1 MHPGLPHDWDA
12 ANGPGVELGDEGRAA
27 LRRDLADNHGQ
38 LMPELI
44 WRSDGELVKL
54 HASLHVETATRA
66 ELIREYRAMHY
77 VFIKDD
83 ELAIERRTAV
93 KAELDTRFPGWEKLP
108 HVNRPGGLNETEM
121 RLVDAYRR
129 QRDREERH
137 ARLAVRRADEAARD
151 AREREIT
158 ERAARNRR
166 GYPR

>member
-1 MHPGLPHDWDA
+1 MHPGMPHDWDA

-44 WRSDGELVKL
+44 WRADRELVAL
-54 HASLHVETATRA
+54 HASLHVETMTRA
-66 ELIREYRAMHY
+66 ELIREYRALHY

-83 ELAIERRTAV
+83 ELAIERRAAV
-93 KAELDTRFPGWEKLP
+93 KAELDARFPGWEKLP
-108 HVNRPGGLNETEM
+108 HVNRPGLNETEM

-129 QRDREERH
+129 QRDHAERH